1 MDSSHF
7 PPLLLFPFEHMKREF
22 GRVEFKAKSK
32 NQSPTLLQATLEPNT
47 AGHITKT
54 VKHGKIKYLTSQ
66 VRQMDTGGEEIETSL
81 KIGPY
86 FVLQNMKESH
96 FIPSRVN

>member
-7 PPLLLFPFEHMKREF
+7 FCPPLISLRNVNLAVSNLRQKQ
-22 GRVEFKAKSK
+22 K

-47 AGHITKT
+47 TGHITKT

-66 VRQMDTGGEEIETSL
+66 VRQMDTGGEEIEMSL

-86 FVLQNMKESH
+86 FVLQNMKESY